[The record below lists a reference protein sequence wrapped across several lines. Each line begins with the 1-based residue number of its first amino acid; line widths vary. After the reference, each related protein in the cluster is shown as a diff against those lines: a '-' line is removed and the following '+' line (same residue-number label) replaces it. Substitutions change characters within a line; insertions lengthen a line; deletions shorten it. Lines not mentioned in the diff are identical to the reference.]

1 MIINNATNCVITNGD
16 IIVKEKSNKL
26 NTTTK
31 KCGFFSKLKKL
42 FSKKEKGIVIKNC
55 DIVIKR

>member
-1 MIINNATNCVITNGD
+1 MIIQNATNCVITNGD
-16 IIVKEKSNKL
+16 IIVKEKSNKPI
-26 NTTTK
+26 TTK
-31 KCGFFSKLKKL
+31 KYGFFFKLKKL